1 MGSPDSGNDQPAFAI
16 EAVGL
21 EKSFGPVQ
29 ANAGIDLALK
39 PGSVHAIIGENGAGK
54 STLMKMLYGLYK
66 PDAGEIRL
74 FGKPRNFHSPRDAHE
89 AGIGMVHQH
98 FMLVENFT
106 VLENAMLGFEG
117 GAILA
122 PHMASATARL
132 EKLAAEYGLEVPV
145 DARIS
150 DLPVGLQQRVE
161 ILKALFRGA
170 EILILD
176 EPTGV
181 LMPQESE
188 QLFQIID
195 ALRGQG
201 KAILF
206 ISHKLPEVMR
216 IADEVSVMRQGRI
229 VAKKSVNDTSEA
241 ELAELIVG
249 GKVAREAARSGTAS
263 PTEILRIEE
272 VTLAGDG
279 SKNLLSDISFSLHQG
294 EILGIAGVAGNGQSE
309 LLEIITGMRR
319 PTAGRITLSG
329 EIVADAGR
337 YADARE
343 LRALG
348 LGHVA
353 EDRLRSG
360 AVAAMTAQDNA
371 ILGYHGS
378 PRYARSGMLD
388 MAAIREDCAALVQD
402 NDVRPPLPDLAF
414 RKFSGGNQQKIVIG
428 RELLHDPKLL
438 VVGQPTRGVDIGA
451 VTRIH
456 DQLTNMRNAGKAV
469 LVVSSDLDELMAIAD
484 RIMVMCEGEIVGEVA
499 VEKADER
506 SLGLLMAGR
515 RLEDIAE
522 GAGRS

>member
-1 MGSPDSGNDQPAFAI
+1 MAAPDSPAFAI

-21 EKSFGPVQ
+21 EKSFGPVR
-29 ANAGIDLALK
+29 ANAGIDLALQ
-39 PGSVHAIIGENGAGK
+39 PGSVHAVIGENGAGK
-54 STLMKMLYGLYK
+54 STLMNMLYGLYR
-66 PDAGEIRL
+66 PDAGEIRIGGQARH
-74 FGKPRNFHSPRDAHE
+74 FNSPRDAHA

-98 FMLVENFT
+98 FMLVDNFT

-122 PHMASATARL
+122 PHMAAATIRL
-132 EKLAAEYGLEVPV
+132 QELAAEYGLEVPL
-145 DARIS
+145 DAKIS

-188 QLFQIID
+188 QLFQIIK
-195 ALRGQG
+195 ALCRQG
-201 KAILF
+201 KTILF

-216 IADEVSVMRQGRI
+216 IANRVSVMRQGRI
-229 VAKKSVNDTSEA
+229 VAERAVAETSEA

-249 GKVAREAARSGTAS
+249 GKVARETARSGVAS
-263 PTEILRIEE
+263 PSEILRLEG
-272 VTLAGDG
+272 VSLARKGARD
-279 SKNLLSDISFSLHQG
+279 LLDDISFTLHQG
-294 EILGIAGVAGNGQSE
+294 EILGIAGVAGNGQGE
-309 LLEIITGMRR
+309 LLEVITGMRR
-319 PTAGRITLSG
+319 PTAGRITLAG
-329 EIVADAGR
+329 ELVADTDR
-337 YADARE
+337 YANARE

-378 PRYARSGMLD
+378 PRYAARGMLD
-388 MAAIREDCAALVQD
+388 MTTIRADCAALVED
-402 NDVRPPLPDLAF
+402 NDVRPPSPGMAF
-414 RKFSGGNQQKIVIG
+414 GKFSGGNQQKIVIG
-428 RELLHDPKLL
+428 RELLHDPLLL

-456 DQLTNMRNAGKAV
+456 DQLTTMRNEGRAV

-484 RIMVMCEGEIVGEVA
+484 RILVMCEGRVVGEVA
-499 VEKADER
+499 AEAADER
-506 SLGLLMAGR
+506 SLGLMMAGR
-515 RLEDIAE
+515 RLEDANDQAV
-522 GAGRS
+522 GGGGPP